1 MKLHVQIKHKIG
13 GETGVIAENGVIV
26 ELKISN
32 TVQLKRY
39 SKWNLKRGPGQKQ
52 CGSN

>member
-13 GETGVIAENGVIV
+13 GETSVIAENGLIV
-26 ELKISN
+26 KLKISY
-32 TVQLKRY
+32 TVQLKQY
-39 SKWNLKRGPGQKQ
+39 TKWNLKRGLGQKQ